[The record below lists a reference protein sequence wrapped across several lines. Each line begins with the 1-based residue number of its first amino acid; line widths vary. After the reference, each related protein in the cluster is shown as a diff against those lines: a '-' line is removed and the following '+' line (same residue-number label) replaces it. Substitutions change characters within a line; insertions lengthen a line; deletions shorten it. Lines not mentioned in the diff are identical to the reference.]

1 MREIADAR
9 LVCALALWLLASS
22 AGGGAAAAADGY
34 VAGFAVIL
42 ASIPLVGLCFASA
55 MAE

>member
-1 MREIADAR
+1 MREIAGAR
-9 LVCALALWLLASS
+9 LACALALWLLASC
-22 AGGGAAAAADGY
+22 AGAAAAAADGY
-34 VAGFAVIL
+34 VAGFAVIF